1 LSEVEGEFIEEAV
14 SENNA
19 SLRKKKK
26 KLKSVYT
33 CISFKQSNQQRLST
47 FHRKENFRE
56 FPMEFFSRLL
66 GILLDKQT
74 GFFS

>member
-26 KLKSVYT
+26 LKSVYT
-33 CISFKQSNQQRLST
+33 CISFKQSNQQRSST

-66 GILLDKQT
+66 GISLDKQT